1 MSNLIGFEHVLN
13 YVWFI
18 PIIFSIHEF
27 EEWNILKWYKKY
39 YRNLPE
45 STNTSIRIHI
55 VALSIASLFLTYLA
69 YILNGTFLFSLIV
82 AFLSAFI
89 FLNVFQHIIWTAQ
102 LRAYSPGLIT
112 GIISI
117 IVVLFVNIEL
127 VQSTH
132 FNPLFYSIIVLTI
145 LPIKST
151 LRVNGEM
158 TAEIRKAH
166 NFFIK
171 MERILRRLIK
181 RFFQITQIS

>member
-1 MSNLIGFEHVLN
+1 MGNLLGFKHVLN

-39 YRNLPE
+39 YKNLPE

-55 VALSIASLFLTYLA
+55 VALSITSFFLTYLA
-69 YILNGTFLFSLIV
+69 YVLNGTFLYSLLI

-89 FLNVFQHIIWTAQ
+89 FLNVFQHIIWTVQ
-102 LRAYSPGLIT
+102 FRAYSPGLIT

-127 VQSTH
+127 VLNTH
-132 FNPLFYSIIVLTI
+132 FNRLFYFIIVLTI
-145 LPIKST
+145 LPIRGT
-151 LRVNGEM
+151 LKVKGEM
-158 TAEIRKAH
+158 TAEIRKVH

-171 MERILRRLIK
+171 TEKILRRLCLL
-181 RFFQITQIS
+181 ISSNW